1 LEACAVVREI
11 VLDTE
16 TTGVDAANGDRIVEI
31 GCVELLNHIPTGRTW
46 HVYLNPERTMPAGA
60 LQVHGLTDEFL
71 KDKPLFAEVVG
82 AFLAFVDGARLVA
95 HNAQF
100 DAAFLDAE
108 LGRLGRPSLDMDRV
122 VDSLALARRKHP
134 GAPNSLDALCAR
146 YGIDNSRRT
155 KHGALLDAEI
165 LAEVY
170 IELIGGKQ
178 ADLGLGSIIMRRPDA
193 VGGVLSRE
201 QMTRPVPLKPR
212 LTDEERAAHAAF
224 LGTLGDAAI
233 WRQYLEQPA
242 G

>member
-1 LEACAVVREI
+1 VREI

-46 HVYLNPERTMPAGA
+46 HIYLNPERSMPAGA
-60 LQVHGLTDEFL
+60 LQIHGLTDEFL

-82 AFLAFVDGARLVA
+82 DFLAFVEGARLVA

-108 LGRLGRPSLDMDRV
+108 LGRLGRPPLDMDRV
-122 VDSLALARRKHP
+122 IDSLALARRRHP

-193 VGGVLSRE
+193 VGGVSGRE
-201 QMTRPVPLKPR
+201 QMIRPVPLKPR
-212 LTDEERAAHAAF
+212 LTDAERAAHAAF
-224 LGTLGDAAI
+224 LQTLGAAAI
-233 WRQYLEQPA
+233 WRQYLGEPSP

>member
-1 LEACAVVREI
+1 VREI

-46 HVYLNPERTMPAGA
+46 HVYLNPERSMPAGA

-71 KDKPLFAEVVG
+71 RDKPLFAEVVG
-82 AFLAFVDGARLVA
+82 DFLAFVEGARLVA

-108 LGRLGRPSLDMDRV
+108 LGRLGRPPLDMDRV
-122 VDSLALARRKHP
+122 VDSLALARRRHP
-134 GAPNSLDALCAR
+134 GAPNSLDALCSR

-193 VGGVLSRE
+193 VGDVLSRE
-201 QMTRPVPLKPR
+201 RLTRTVPLKPR
-212 LTDEERAAHAAF
+212 LTDEERAAHLAF